1 MKIHIVYKRFL
12 QLKLTKNF
20 VLMLFFFFVFVSGC
34 FFFLFLLPEKLSKV
48 SNMCKNNTILNS
60 SKFTFSQ
67 NLNYFQK
74 SIKYSQNTIMEKHF
88 MGIPLSLT
96 FILKQIKLYNKKTS
110 SKNLYICTDICF
122 LLDQMLIKPP
132 LKNAK
137 DLAFKKKSEW
147 NLPKN
152 YMYMN

>member
-1 MKIHIVYKRFL
+1 MDVFFFGL
-12 QLKLTKNF
+12 C
-20 VLMLFFFFVFVSGC
+20 VWSFFFVF
-34 FFFLFLLPEKLSKV
+34 FLLPDKLSKV

-110 SKNLYICTDICF
+110 SKNLYICTDTCF
-122 LLDQMLIKPP
+122 LLHQMHIKPP

-137 DLAFKKKSEW
+137 DLAFKKQIWMKFTKKTTCTWINKKTSYI
-147 NLPKN
+147 
-152 YMYMN
+152 YMIHLS